1 MPIEIAYDHA
11 PNNSGESFKRYV
23 EHKVPTGGFLRALLE
38 NDLREAFGRA
48 DYINVGLIQ
57 AYVSWM
63 YNNLRLHA
71 MSTNLQMIYTSMM
84 DLCRVIDS
92 NVPKT
97 AVIEP
102 GDLEQHISLLRGCAD
117 FVGRSLPQLERICQG
132 VLEVGRLNPLYKDT
146 TNDQQ

>member
-63 YNNLRLHA
+63 YNNLPSA
-71 MSTNLQMIYTSMM
+71 CWGSKE
-84 DLCRVIDS
+84 
-92 NVPKT
+92 NVAAWLGGK
-97 AVIEP
+97 
-102 GDLEQHISLLRGCAD
+102 L
-117 FVGRSLPQLERICQG
+117 
-132 VLEVGRLNPLYKDT
+132 
-146 TNDQQ
+146 

>member
-1 MPIEIAYDHA
+1 MT
-11 PNNSGESFKRYV
+11 R
-23 EHKVPTGGFLRALLE
+23 
-38 NDLREAFGRA
+38 
-48 DYINVGLIQ
+48 
-57 AYVSWM
+57 